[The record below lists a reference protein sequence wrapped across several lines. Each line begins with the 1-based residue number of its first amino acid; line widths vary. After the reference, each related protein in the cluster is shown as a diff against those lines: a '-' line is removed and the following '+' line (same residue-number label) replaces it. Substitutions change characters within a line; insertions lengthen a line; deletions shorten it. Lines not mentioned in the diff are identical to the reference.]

1 MTDSSTE
8 YKMPSTA
15 TMSHAMKIAI
25 VEDKPIMMDYW
36 TSSLEQKSLIGVNE
50 KQEKLLVKSDDEYT
64 STIAKIYKLG
74 EEFIIMTENSIY
86 IVHNSIQLRKIST

>member
-8 YKMPSTA
+8 YKMPSTS
-15 TMSHAMKIAI
+15 TMTHAMKIAI

>member
-1 MTDSSTE
+1 MTDSSKE
-8 YKMPSTA
+8 YKMPSSG
-15 TMSHAMKIAI
+15 TMTHAIKLAI

-36 TSSLEQKSLIGVNE
+36 TSSLEQTSLIGVNE
-50 KQEKLLVKSDDEYT
+50 KNEKLLVKSDDEYT
-64 STIAKIYKLG
+64 STIVKIYKLG